1 VTPEAPGDEAVR
13 ALATEVLARSE
24 YARFRTLQSETVR
37 NLLDWLSNFLDRLEG
52 LSVTNP
58 ALYAVLL
65 TALVLL
71 AGALLAHVV
80 WSVRVAL
87 RATAPLATPAYAASG
102 PDLAA
107 EANALAEGARFL
119 EAAHT
124 LQLACLASLLSGGAL
139 ELERHEPNRTLRAR
153 LLGARA
159 LPEAERRE
167 FLDLLDR
174 LEARWFR
181 DRSPEPGDREL
192 FAAWRGLHR
201 RLRARPAAA

>member
-1 VTPEAPGDEAVR
+1 VR
-13 ALATEVLARSE
+13 NVLDGLS
-24 YARFRTLQSETVR
+24 
-37 NLLDWLSNFLDRLEG
+37 NLLDWLEG
-52 LSVTNP
+52 LSATNP

-65 TALVLL
+65 TALLLL
-71 AGALLAHVV
+71 AAALLAHVV

-87 RATAPLATPAYAASG
+87 RATAPLAMPAHAASG

-107 EANALAEGARFL
+107 EANALAESARFL

-124 LQLACLASLLSGGAL
+124 LQLACLACLLSGGAL

-159 LPEAERRE
+159 LPDAERRE

-181 DRSPEPGDREL
+181 DRSPAPDDREL
-192 FAAWRGLHR
+192 FAAWRGLYR